1 MSIVPKQPFGLSGH
15 NDPERAKAVGKYV
28 HEKSGSYYLELEP
41 SGNFVLF
48 EDSEV
53 IGTYEVNGSG
63 ITLFVARK
71 PIATAKLEDGWI
83 IDDQG
88 DRWVRSSAPPITQEP
103 LRREERSS
111 APITQEPLRQE
122 ERSSAPPITRE
133 PLRQEEPASAAAK
146 LLGDIAPKL
155 VQLTDDVLFADVW
168 ERKELSKRDRSLI
181 TVAALVALNRPDQLR
196 FHLGRAVE
204 NGVLPQE
211 LIEAITHL
219 AFYSGWPNAMTAMT
233 VAKEFFPKAG

>member
-1 MSIVPKQPFGLSGH
+1 MSIVPKQPFGFSGR
-15 NDPERAKAVGKYV
+15 NENEKARVVGKYTY
-28 HEKSGSYYLELEP
+28 EKSPSYYLELEP
-41 SGNFVLF
+41 NGNFVLF
-48 EDSEV
+48 QGSEV
-53 IGTYEVNGSG
+53 IGTYAVNGG
-63 ITLFVARK
+63 VITLFVAGK
-71 PIATAKLEDGWI
+71 PISAAKLEDGWI

-88 DRWVRSSAPPITQEP
+88 DRWVLASVQSVTQQAQP
-103 LRREERSS
+103 QNQ
-111 APITQEPLRQE
+111 P
-122 ERSSAPPITRE
+122 
-133 PLRQEEPASAAAK
+133 AAAAGK
-146 LLGDIAPKL
+146 LLGDFAPKL

-204 NGVLPQE
+204 NGVRTEE

-233 VAKEFFPKAG
+233 IAKELFS

>member
-1 MSIVPKQPFGLSGH
+1 MSIVPKQPFGFSGR
-15 NDPERAKAVGKYV
+15 NENEKARVVGKYIY
-28 HEKSGSYYLELEP
+28 EKSPSYYLELEP
-41 SGNFVLF
+41 NGNFVLF
-48 EDSEV
+48 QGSEV
-53 IGTYEVNGSG
+53 IGTYAVNGG
-63 ITLFVARK
+63 VITLFVAGK
-71 PIATAKLEDGWI
+71 PISAAKLEDGWI

-88 DRWVRSSAPPITQEP
+88 DRWVLASVQSVTQQAQP
-103 LRREERSS
+103 
-111 APITQEPLRQE
+111 QNQ
-122 ERSSAPPITRE
+122 
-133 PLRQEEPASAAAK
+133 PASAAGK
-146 LLGDIAPKL
+146 LLGDFAPKL

-204 NGVLPQE
+204 NGVRTEE

-233 VAKEFFPKAG
+233 IAKELFS

>member
-1 MSIVPKQPFGLSGH
+1 MSIVPKQPLGFSGH
-15 NDPERAKAVGKYV
+15 GDDEKAKAVGKYIY
-28 HEKSGSYYLELEP
+28 EKSSSYYLELEP

-48 EDSEV
+48 QGSEI
-53 IGTYEVNGSG
+53 IGTYEVNGSA
-63 ITLFVARK
+63 ITLLVAGK
-71 PIATAKLEDGWI
+71 PISTAKLEDGWI

-88 DRWVRSSAPPITQEP
+88 DRWVREIVRPIPQ
-103 LRREERSS
+103 
-111 APITQEPLRQE
+111 AGRQN
-122 ERSSAPPITRE
+122 
-133 PLRQEEPASAAAK
+133 EPASAAATMF
-146 LLGDIAPKL
+146 GDFAPKL

-196 FHLGRAVE
+196 FHLSRAVE
-204 NGVLPQE
+204 NGVRTEE

-233 VAKEFFPKAG
+233 ITKELFSKAG

>member
-1 MSIVPKQPFGLSGH
+1 MSIVPKQPFGFSGH
-15 NDPERAKAVGKYV
+15 NEDERTRVVGKYV
-28 HEKSGSYYLELEP
+28 HEKNGSCYLELGP

-48 EDSEV
+48 QGSEV
-53 IGTYEVNGSG
+53 VGTYEVNSSA

-71 PIATAKLEDGWI
+71 PISTAKLEDGWI

-88 DRWVRSSAPPITQEP
+88 DRWVRSSVPPITQQPEP
-103 LRREERSS
+103 
-111 APITQEPLRQE
+111 QN
-122 ERSSAPPITRE
+122 
-133 PLRQEEPASAAAK
+133 EPASAAAK
-146 LLGDIAPKL
+146 LFGDFAPKQF
-155 VQLTDDVLFADVW
+155 QLTEDVLFADVW

-204 NGVLPQE
+204 NGVRAEE

-233 VAKEFFPKAG
+233 IAKEHFSKGG

>member
-1 MSIVPKQPFGLSGH
+1 MSIVPKGPSGLSGH
-15 NDPERAKAVGKYV
+15 NDHERAKFVGKYV

-48 EDSEV
+48 EGSEV
-53 IGTYEVNGSG
+53 IGTYEVNGSA

-71 PIATAKLEDGWI
+71 AIATAKLEDGWI
-83 IDDQG
+83 VDDQG
-88 DRWVRSSAPPITQEP
+88 DRWVRSSAPPITQE
-103 LRREERSS
+103 R
-111 APITQEPLRQE
+111 LRQE
-122 ERSSAPPITRE
+122 QPPSAAQ
-133 PLRQEEPASAAAK
+133 PLRHEQPPSAAQPLRHEQPASAAAK
-146 LLGDIAPKL
+146 LLGDFAPKL

-196 FHLGRAVE
+196 FHLGQAVE

-219 AFYSGWPNAMTAMT
+219 AFYSGWPNAMTAVT
-233 VAKEFFPKAG
+233 IAKELFS

>member
-1 MSIVPKQPFGLSGH
+1 MSIVPKQPSGFSG
-15 NDPERAKAVGKYV
+15 NDDERAKVVGKYV
-28 HEKSGSYYLELEP
+28 YEKSSSYYLELDS

-48 EDSEV
+48 QGSEV
-53 IGTYEVNGSG
+53 MGTYEVNSG
-63 ITLFVARK
+63 TITLFVARK
-71 PIATAKLEDGWI
+71 PISTAKLEDGWI

-88 DRWVRSSAPPITQEP
+88 DRWVRSRVPPITQQPEP
-103 LRREERSS
+103 
-111 APITQEPLRQE
+111 QD
-122 ERSSAPPITRE
+122 
-133 PLRQEEPASAAAK
+133 EPASAPAK
-146 LLGDIAPKL
+146 LLADFAPKM
-155 VQLTDDVLFADVW
+155 VQLTEDVLFADVW

-204 NGVLPQE
+204 NGVRSEE

-233 VAKEFFPKAG
+233 IAKELLSKAG